1 MYQPYRPDQPGCRVN
16 YSPYPGF
23 VAEDVRMA
31 SDRVVH
37 DRVVHDRVVHERGTD
52 DPVAAPRWLDDRE
65 ARAWRG
71 FVRLQAEVLA
81 RTGRQLQRDSGLSE
95 PDYAVLVNLSEAPD
109 GRLRAFALGRVLQW
123 EKSRLSHHLTRMELR
138 GLVKRERCESDS
150 RGAFV
155 VLTDVGRTAIEAA
168 APLHVEHVRRVFVD
182 ALSPTQLDAMGD
194 IAETVL
200 ARLDD
205 DPCPDET
212 CRDEP
217 CPEESPSSARS

>member
-1 MYQPYRPDQPGCRVN
+1 
-16 YSPYPGF
+16 

-31 SDRVVH
+31 SDKVVH
-37 DRVVHDRVVHERGTD
+37 DRGID
-52 DPVAAPRWLDDRE
+52 DAGEAPRWLDDRE

-81 RTGRQLQRDSGLSE
+81 STGRQLQRDSGLSE

-123 EKSRLSHHLTRMELR
+123 EKSRLSHHLTRMEQR
-138 GLVKRERCESDS
+138 GLVKRERCQSDS

-205 DPCPDET
+205 DLCPDDP
-212 CRDEP
+212 CRDESGP
-217 CPEESPSSARS
+217 DGNRSSSRS